1 MIRKGNGLTAGR
13 EKIPVVWKEDQN
25 RCNTLLNQSLF
36 QSEAL
41 TLFNSV
47 RAGGGEEAAEEK
59 SEACRGWFVRFKKDA
74 VSITQ
79 KCQVRQQ
86 VLMEKLQ
93 QVLRK
98 V

>member
-1 MIRKGNGLTAGR
+1 MIRKGNGLTVGR
-13 EKIPVVWKEDQN
+13 EKISVVWKEDQN
-25 RCNTLLNQSLF
+25 SCNTLLNQSLF
-36 QSEAL
+36 QSKAL

-59 SEACRGWFVRFKKDA
+59 PEACRGWFMRFKRDA
-74 VSITQ
+74 VSMTR

-86 VLMEKLQ
+86 VLMEQLQ